1 MAQRNDAGNDA
12 AAFFAAELRRA
23 RAAAGPSQQQLA
35 SKIAY
40 SPATVAAVE
49 TCRRLPT
56 SDFARRCDDALGTGG
71 LLARIQEDL
80 VARRGGLPG
89 WIREWLDAERQAG
102 TLRSWE
108 PLVMPG
114 LLQTED
120 YAREVLRTGQPW
132 DTAEQVEQAIATRMR
147 RQEILADK
155 NAPFLWALIDEGV
168 LRRQVGTGG
177 TMRGELARL
186 LELAASPA
194 VQIQIVPLAA
204 GAHAGLAG
212 PFVIASFAD
221 APDVIY
227 LDTALSGQIVERPAD
242 VHKVRLLYD
251 TLRMEALPRQPSL
264 DLISQVMDSW
274 T

>member
-1 MAQRNDAGNDA
+1 MAPRNDAGNGA

-80 VARRGGLPG
+80 VAHGGMPG
-89 WIREWLDAERQAG
+89 WVREWLEAEREAA
-102 TLRSWE
+102 TLRWWE
-108 PLVMPG
+108 PLLIPG

-120 YAREVLRTGQPW
+120 YAREVLRAGQPW
-132 DTAEQVEQAIATRMR
+132 DSAEQIEKALATRMR
-147 RQEILADK
+147 RQEILAGK
-155 NAPFLWALIDEGV
+155 CAPFLWVLLDEGA
-168 LRRQVGTGG
+168 LRRHVGSGA

-194 VQIQIVPLAA
+194 VQIQIVPLTA

-212 PFVIASFAD
+212 PFVIASFVD
-221 APDVIY
+221 GPDVIY
-227 LDTALSGQIVERPAD
+227 LDTALSGQIVERSHD
-242 VHKVRLLYD
+242 VHRVRLLYD
-251 TLRMEALPRQPSL
+251 TMRMEALPRQPSL
-264 DLISQVMDSW
+264 DLISQEMDSW